1 MSGERTTVRLFRFD
15 PARDATPR
23 YVDHCVPYDEHTTI
37 LDLLEHVHEHI
48 EPLAFHR
55 ECRMFKCG
63 ICAVNVNGRPA
74 LACKARVNQCAD
86 RAVLVIEPLAC
97 YPVIKDLMV
106 DFTVDLYDRGNLRA
120 FPEGAATVGAAATAT
135 ARESEVL
142 REYTTCIRCGI
153 CVEACARVLK
163 NGQEQVNPLHM
174 LDLARLALD
183 PRDQT
188 DRVIEALGEGLRG
201 CTECR
206 QCNQVCPV
214 DLDVFE
220 LSIVRLRT
228 MAEDRGLA

>member
-1 MSGERTTVRLFRFD
+1 MSGEQTTVRLFRFD
-15 PARDATPR
+15 PARDAAPR
-23 YVDHCVPYDEHTTI
+23 YVDHRVPYDEHTTI
-37 LDLLEHVHEHI
+37 LDLLEHLHEHD

-63 ICAVNVNGRPA
+63 ICAVNVNGRPV
-74 LACKARVNQCAD
+74 LACKERVTQCANP
-86 RAVLVIEPLAC
+86 AMLVIEPLAC

-106 DFTVDLYDRGNLRA
+106 DFTVDLDDRGHLRA
-120 FPEGAATVGAAATAT
+120 FPEGAVEAGAAAAVT
-135 ARESEVL
+135 AREADVL
-142 REYTTCIRCGI
+142 REYTACIRCGI
-153 CVEACARVLK
+153 CVEACARVVK
-163 NGQEQVNPLHM
+163 NSQEQVNPLHM

-183 PRDQT
+183 SRDQA

-220 LSIVRLRT
+220 LSIVKLRT
-228 MAEDRGLA
+228 MAAERGLA